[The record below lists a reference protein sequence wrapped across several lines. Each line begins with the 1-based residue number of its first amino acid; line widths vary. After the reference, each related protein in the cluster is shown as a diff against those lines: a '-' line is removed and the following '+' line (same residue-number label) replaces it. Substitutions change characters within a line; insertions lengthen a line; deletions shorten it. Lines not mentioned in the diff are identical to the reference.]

1 MKKFLEAME
10 ARLIDDWRQAWKKLS
25 VILSTLT
32 LALIQFQDQIP
43 FAQQYLPADWVK
55 YAVAAIL
62 VARLVRQKTVAAA
75 DA

>member
-1 MKKFLEAME
+1 MKKFLKSVEC
-10 ARLIDDWRQAWKKLS
+10 RLIEDWRQAWRKLS
-25 VILSTLT
+25 VILSAVTLT
-32 LALIQFQDQIP
+32 LIQFQDQIP

-62 VARLVRQKTVAAA
+62 VARLIRQKTVVT